1 MMKTPTVR
9 LGFTGCG
16 GRGRGLVD
24 TCTNL
29 DAVEIVALCSN
40 TQEPLA
46 ATRED
51 VVDAGRPE
59 PATYED
65 HDRMVETADL
75 DAVVIATPW
84 EYHLPM
90 AITAL
95 EADVSVGLEVGPAQS
110 LDECWEL
117 VRTAEAS
124 DGHCMLLENCC
135 YGRDELAAYRMVRG
149 GVFGEVVHCE
159 CGYGHDLRG
168 RLVTGSETS
177 EQEGATLD
185 WRGRHHANRNGDLY
199 PTHGVGP
206 IAKLLD
212 VNQGN
217 RFVSL
222 TATSSKAAGLDA
234 WAETNLPAEHP
245 ARSVEW
251 NHGDV
256 VTSILECANGETV
269 EVTHD
274 VSLPRPYSRMYT
286 VQGTNGIWQHRGRS
300 ADSDDVYVEGES
312 PEHQWESFDSY
323 REEWQ
328 HPIWQ
333 SYLEEGTKGGHGGID
348 YLVLRAFVESVAN
361 EERPPI
367 DVYDTATWRA
377 ISVLS
382 AESIETKETVAFPD
396 FTNGQWTAR
405 ETTFPLID

>member
-1 MMKTPTVR
+1 MDTTATVR

-16 GRGRGLVD
+16 GRGRGLVE
-24 TCTNL
+24 TCTHL
-29 DAVEIVALCSN
+29 DTVEIAALCSN
-40 TQEPLA
+40 TREPLV
-46 ATRED
+46 ATRDD

-65 HDRMVETADL
+65 HARMVETADL

-84 EYHLPM
+84 ECHLPM

-95 EADVSVGLEVGPAQS
+95 EADVSVGVEVGPAQS

-124 DGHCMLLENCC
+124 QGHCMLLENCC
-135 YGRDELAAYRMVRG
+135 YGRNELAAYRMTDA
-149 GVFGEVVHCE
+149 GVFGDVVHCE

-168 RLVTGSETS
+168 RLVTGKETS
-177 EQEGATLD
+177 QQGEATLD
-185 WRGRHHANRNGDLY
+185 WRGRNHAARNGDLY

-212 VNQGN
+212 VNHGN
-217 RFVSL
+217 RFVSVTS
-222 TATSSKAAGLDA
+222 TASKSAGLAD
-234 WAETNLPAEHP
+234 WAEENLPADHP
-245 ARSVEW
+245 AHETEW
-251 NHGDV
+251 THGDV
-256 VTSILECANGETV
+256 VTTLLRCANGETV

-300 ADSDDVYVEGES
+300 ADSDDIYVEGES
-312 PEHQWESFDSY
+312 PEHQWETFDDY
-323 REEWQ
+323 REEFE

-333 SYLEEGTKGGHGGID
+333 SYLEAGTKGGHGGLD
-348 YLVLRAFVESVAN
+348 FLVLRAFVESVAKDV
-361 EERPPI
+361 RPPI

-382 AESIETKETVAFPD
+382 AESIETQETVAFPD
-396 FTNGQWTAR
+396 FTNGQWTKR
-405 ETTFPLID
+405 DGTFPLID